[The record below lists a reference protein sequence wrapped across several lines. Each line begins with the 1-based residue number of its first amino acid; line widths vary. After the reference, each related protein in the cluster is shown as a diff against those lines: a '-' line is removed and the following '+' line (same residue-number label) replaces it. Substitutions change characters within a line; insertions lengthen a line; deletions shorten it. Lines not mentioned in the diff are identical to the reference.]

1 MMYHQKEFPI
11 SMHGELLDNYLSK
24 GWFRFRETIFTTSHL
39 INHEQNDLNR
49 VWWLRYKLEEIV
61 ERKSHSSI
69 IKKNHSFRYSISDFI
84 EANQTH
90 IDLFKRYT
98 GSIKFETYDDINEA
112 IYGDGDHNPFNTKI
126 IEVFD
131 NEDLIAVGIFDVG
144 KESAQS
150 ILHFYDPLYAKQSLG
165 KYLLLITIK
174 FLKENNYTHYY
185 PGYIV
190 CNRPE
195 FDYKLCLGEDIAQ
208 YYNPET
214 EGWHV
219 YNASILNDQKY
230 TEDEVIDFFSLSF
243 SFKRVMPRMFYQI
256 DRHDQ
261 IKGGL
266 LDYYLEDGWFRMQ
279 SSIYR
284 NSHILDF
291 ENNAVFK
298 VWRLKYV
305 ISEINLHASHKRIWK
320 LIRGFKIV
328 FEDKCIVTQEDNELY
343 SRYIGSVNFE
353 GYTSIA
359 QAISDD
365 GLIDVFDTHC
375 VRIYHDDCLIAMGIF
390 DKGRVS
396 VASILNFYDPSYS
409 KYSLGKFIILLII
422 EKMKEWRLSNYYPG
436 YIVAGKPKFDYK
448 LFLGKESAYYLNREQ
463 DWVKFEDSILKTET
477 STSRKFYDFL
487 RLITRTE
494 NISLNDEFH

>member
-11 SMHGELLDNYLSK
+11 SVHEESLDNYLSK

-98 GSIKFETYDDINEA
+98 SSIKFETYDDINEA

-126 IEVFD
+126 IEIFD

-243 SFKRVMPRMFYQI
+243 SFKRVKPRLFYQI
-256 DRHDQ
+256 DRQDQ

-305 ISEINLHASHKRIWK
+305 ISEIQTHASHKRIWK
-320 LIRGFKIV
+320 RNRNFKV
-328 FEDKCIVTQEDNELY
+328 AFSDKCTITEKDNELY
-343 SRYIGSVNFE
+343 SKYREYVEFDSYRNIE
-353 GYTSIA
+353 E
-359 QAISDD
+359 AISDD
-365 GLIDVFDTHC
+365 GRIDIFDTHC
-375 VRIYHDDCLIAMGIF
+375 VRIYHDDSLIAMGLF

-396 VASILNFYDPSYS
+396 VASILNFYDPNYS

-422 EKMKEWRLSNYYPG
+422 EKMKEWGLSNYYPG

-448 LFLGKESAYYLNREQ
+448 LFLGEESAYYLNREQ

-477 STSRKFYDFL
+477 STSRKFYDLL
-487 RLITRTE
+487 RLITRVE
-494 NISLNDEFH
+494 NLSLNDEIH